1 MKLLFC
7 ISSMRGGGAERVMS
21 IICNKLIE
29 RGYDVYLATNMQLP
43 ILYDIDK
50 KVNVLDI
57 YVPRT
62 RNKIKNAYKYRKRI
76 REVVKQINPDI
87 IITFVWPLNVIVLL
101 ATLGLS
107 IPVIASEH
115 STFDKKKSL
124 YESFVR
130 FYINRLADKVTIL
143 TQHDYIFLKKKLPQ
157 KNVVPNPLPYK
168 VYEGNSERMKNIL
181 AVGSIDRWYIK
192 GFDSLIKIWEDISP
206 LYPDW
211 TLDIAGNGNEQNI
224 KTLKKMAQD
233 NSVSESIRFL
243 GFQNDIHK
251 LMQESSIFVLS
262 SRYEGLPMVLVE
274 AMSQGCA
281 CVSFDCKTGPAE
293 IMTNNISGL
302 LIKDQD
308 LDEMKEALIRLIDNE
323 NLRTSLSIQGR
334 KEIKKFDSDL
344 IVDKWAQIFQE
355 LMELKVGE

>member
-130 FYINRLADKVTIL
+130 FYINRLADKVTVL
-143 TQHDYIFLKKKLPQ
+143 TSFDYKYLGERLPRKTIIPNPVSYEISNDFSVRE
-157 KNVVPNPLPYK
+157 KNV
-168 VYEGNSERMKNIL
+168 L
-181 AVGSIDRWYIK
+181 AVGNLNRWYIK
-192 GFDSLIKIWEDISP
+192 GFDNLIRVWRDISP

-211 TLDIAGNGNEQNI
+211 TLDIAGNGNEASVN
-224 KTLKKMAQD
+224 TLKKMAQD
-233 NSVSESIRFL
+233 NNVLSTVRFI
-243 GFQNDIHK
+243 GFQKEIDSIMK
-251 LMQESSIFVLS
+251 KSSIFVLS
-262 SRYEGLPMVLVE
+262 SRYEGLPMVLAE

-281 CVSFDCKTGPAE
+281 CVSFDCKAGPAE

-302 LIKDQD
+302 LVKDQD
-308 LDEMKEALIRLIDNE
+308 LKDMKNSLINLINDED
-323 NLRTSLSIQGR
+323 LRNQLSIEGR
-334 KEIKKFDSDL
+334 KEVEKFNSEI
-344 IVDKWAQIFQE
+344 IVDRWESIF
-355 LMELKVGE
+355 LELKIN